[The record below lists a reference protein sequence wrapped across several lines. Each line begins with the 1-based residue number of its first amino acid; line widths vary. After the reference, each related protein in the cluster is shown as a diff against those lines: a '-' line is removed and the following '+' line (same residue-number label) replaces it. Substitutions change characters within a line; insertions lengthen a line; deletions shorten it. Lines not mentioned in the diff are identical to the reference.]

1 MKNTSLITILI
12 IIIVVFAIYIFIY
25 GNEKLC
31 KKGNLVNGYCE
42 TERTIFTMGLCP
54 NGYNFF
60 NDRCVSYNGYNYANV
75 NYSCP
80 FGYKINSLHVDLGF
94 SYKCCYKNITDRV
107 EAKTRFYYWFND

>member
-42 TERTIFTMGLCP
+42 TERTIFTMGLWP
-54 NGYNFF
+54 NGYNFSTI
-60 NDRCVSYNGYNYANV
+60 DVLV
-75 NYSCP
+75 
-80 FGYKINSLHVDLGF
+80 IMVIIMLM
-94 SYKCCYKNITDRV
+94 
-107 EAKTRFYYWFND
+107 